1 MGGRGAP
8 LVLIIRKQTDECER
22 TLAQGSLGL
31 HPAAKWL
38 SLALRRPQSCLAT
51 PPEPH
56 DANTVVKAAV
66 WLFVGKVLAACFC
79 FLFLSSDSVLPCL
92 VFSPR
97 RYKTSLDKFRFF
109 PPAEQSRIS

>member
-1 MGGRGAP
+1 M
-8 LVLIIRKQTDECER
+8 LIIRKQTDECEGS
-22 TLAQGSLGL
+22 LARGSLGL

-66 WLFVGKVLAACFC
+66 WLFVGKVSAARFC

-92 VFSPR
+92 FFFPR
-97 RYKTSLDKFRFF
+97 RYKTSPDKFSF
-109 PPAEQSRIS
+109 PPAEQS